1 MTKLYGNRGEKV
13 YRSYSSCISSIGN
26 LIGTPLSFP
35 CQLRLGVDLS
45 RHSLRPYRSYSPNEV
60 YNNSDIWIIISDRWR
75 AVVWEG

>member
-1 MTKLYGNRGEKV
+1 ME
-13 YRSYSSCISSIGN
+13 
-26 LIGTPLSFP
+26 TPLSSS

-45 RHSLRPYRSYSPNEV
+45 HHSLRPYRSYSPNEV